1 MILFVSIH
9 GTGKKTPLQKERSR
23 SFPMASFH
31 VPIVVGHPWRWA
43 FGAWLQQTICM
54 RQITAA
60 TAPNPIQNSGSTS
73 IRFNMARS
81 SFRSS
86 LVV

>member
-43 FGAWLQQTICM
+43 FGAWLQQTIWIGLM
-54 RQITAA
+54 ALVLAYILDLF
-60 TAPNPIQNSGSTS
+60 GGFTS